1 MFSKR
6 NKKDL
11 TTPDDCNYSTA
22 GMPAIENCD
31 LFGLVDD
38 CFMAQYLAAGL
49 SKPVEQTTQD
59 IIINKK
65 YDGWDNLKSTTI
77 IS

>member
-1 MFSKR
+1 MCSKR
-6 NKKDL
+6 NQKDL

-49 SKPVEQTTQD
+49 TNTVEQTSQD
-59 IIINKK
+59 SVINKE
-65 YDGWDNLKSTTI
+65 YERWASL
-77 IS
+77 